1 MVTFEYC
8 VDGCK
13 VDSNNCF
20 IGLSLSKIHCHLFKD
35 GTYDVVKVL
44 IHPKVMNT
52 VKAGSFISYLTFPVR
67 KLAKL

>member
-13 VDSNNCF
+13 TDSNNRF
-20 IGLSLSKIHCHLFKD
+20 IGLSLSKIHLFND
-35 GTYDVVKVL
+35 RTTYDLVKML

-52 VKAGSFISYLTFPVR
+52 IRAGSFIPYLAFAAM
-67 KLAKL
+67 KLSG